1 MLLAT
6 VARVDF
12 IFCKVITYYADVTNH
27 INQLEAK
34 VERMTFKA
42 VFNDDRKIKLT
53 KTNKLDLSINK

>member
-1 MLLAT
+1 MEICHYFLSIVLLAT

-34 VERMTFKA
+34 AERMTVKPM
-42 VFNDDRKIKLT
+42 VDQEK
-53 KTNKLDLSINK
+53 